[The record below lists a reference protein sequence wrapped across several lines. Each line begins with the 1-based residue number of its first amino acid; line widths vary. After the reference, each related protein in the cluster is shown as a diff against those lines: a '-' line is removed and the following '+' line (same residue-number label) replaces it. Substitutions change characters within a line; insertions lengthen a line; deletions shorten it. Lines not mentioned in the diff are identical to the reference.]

1 MNDIPIPMGVFTAL
15 VLETFRLNGELLAAG
30 DSLTRDLGLTSA
42 RWQVLGAL
50 ELAGRP
56 LGVARVAR
64 AMGLS
69 RQAVQRIVN
78 DLAAMGF
85 LDFAPNPDHKRAKLV
100 MVTEDGRAAYRE
112 AMRRHD
118 AWAQRVVSGLERRD
132 LEGARAVLAS
142 LADRVTAVSRPDSL

>member
-1 MNDIPIPMGVFTAL
+1 MNDTSIPTGVFTAL
-15 VLETFRLNGELLAAG
+15 VLETFRLNGELIAAG

-69 RQAVQRIVN
+69 RQAVQRTVN

-85 LDFAPNPDHKRAKLV
+85 ADFAPNPDHKRAKLV
-100 MVTEDGRAAYRE
+100 MVTEDGHGAYHE

-118 AWAQRVVSGLERRD
+118 AWAQRVVSGLGRRD
-132 LEGARAVLAS
+132 LEGARAILAS
-142 LADRVTAVSRPDSL
+142 LADRVAGESAA